1 MIPRYH
7 NGITILADGL
17 PVSPGKEAIY
27 PYLRLRVPV
36 IYLYPYTKMVY
47 PKVSTN
53 SQNFRQNV
61 QISYHSV
68 NLLSGNEGVKFSEQ
82 GHQCFFL
89 SVARFQRS
97 HRYTDGISECSF
109 ILIFGVPISY
119 PISLVS
125 GWLDP
130 GNEVV
135 FFRVSDFSY
144 LSNNCSV
151 S

>member
-1 MIPRYH
+1 
-7 NGITILADGL
+7 
-17 PVSPGKEAIY
+17 
-27 PYLRLRVPV
+27 
-36 IYLYPYTKMVY
+36 MVY
-47 PKVSTN
+47 LKVSTN

-89 SVARFQRS
+89 RVARFQRS
-97 HRYTDGISECSF
+97 HRYTDGISEWSF
-109 ILIFGVPISY
+109 SLILSVPISY
-119 PISLVS
+119 PISLTS

-135 FFRVSDFSY
+135 FFRVSGFSY
-144 LSNNCSV
+144 FLITAPFHSIRQFFLNSLVNFALKSV
-151 S
+151 KRL

>member
-1 MIPRYH
+1 
-7 NGITILADGL
+7 
-17 PVSPGKEAIY
+17 
-27 PYLRLRVPV
+27 
-36 IYLYPYTKMVY
+36 MVY

-53 SQNFRQNV
+53 WQNFRQNL

-109 ILIFGVPISY
+109 ILIIGVPISY
-119 PISLVS
+119 PISPVS
-125 GWLDP
+125 GCGLDP

-135 FFRVSDFSY
+135 FFRVSGFSY